1 MSHVPLPRHI
11 HAMSGPQKVLVMS
24 PEASRNC
31 TLPFVVLFYLAYLAL
46 VCPTAPFERVN
57 CTLQLQLNLKL
68 ELDYQRRITK
78 LAFGNTSLFWN
89 TCALCRAKNW
99 KLTMPWLAWKVLFH
113 MFQAAFSPCT
123 HATLGTTRLQVR
135 HVWVAPW
142 PIKLPWHPILRICSL
157 GGSVQVDG
165 SGLSPSWEGTNP
177 GTPQWGT

>member
-78 LAFGNTSLFWN
+78 LAFGNTSL
-89 TCALCRAKNW
+89 C
-99 KLTMPWLAWKVLFH
+99 
-113 MFQAAFSPCT
+113 
-123 HATLGTTRLQVR
+123 
-135 HVWVAPW
+135 
-142 PIKLPWHPILRICSL
+142 
-157 GGSVQVDG
+157 
-165 SGLSPSWEGTNP
+165 
-177 GTPQWGT
+177 